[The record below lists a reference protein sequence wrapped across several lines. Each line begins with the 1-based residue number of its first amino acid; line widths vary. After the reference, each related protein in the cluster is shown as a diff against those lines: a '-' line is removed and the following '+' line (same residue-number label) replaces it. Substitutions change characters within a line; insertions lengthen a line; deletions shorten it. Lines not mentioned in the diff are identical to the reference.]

1 MKEEDNTKEEEH
13 YMNEFKE
20 GTAVNAQSNQT
31 MKPEKKQEMTQEQII
46 WESEVWKRATQ
57 TQFYAHLKQ
66 VEYEHLT
73 ELQKE
78 FKLKEDEREKEF
90 KVKINE
96 LNLLQ
101 TRLRKKA
108 SELESRENKIIL
120 VEEEL
125 KLKINEVSRQ
135 LINKDD
141 EIAYIKKRFK
151 EEKALIE
158 KDKLA
163 LNKALMDKQ
172 KELDATRANLTQFK
186 KEVDESPLSIIRGEL
201 TRKSIE
207 NEEMI
212 KEKNKLLLDLEKSKE
227 VNDKLKLDL
236 IKMKKA
242 FDTEKENMY
251 KQKVD
256 DIEKIKFEI
265 YNQKMSQND
274 MNELRELRM
283 RIKTLTLGN
292 GGIGDHNSLNQCQ
305 GQNQMGNT
313 GSMNLGNSN
322 FSPFNTQQ
330 LPNQQQQ
337 NVMPPKKEYKILS
350 INRRARMT
358 EMDIKSEI
366 DRLTKERGLLL
377 SGGMY
382 SEGDPLIVQ
391 LDIKIRKLIDNSGY

>member
-1 MKEEDNTKEEEH
+1 MKEEDKEEAQ
-13 YMNEFKE
+13 YMNEFEEDNKL
-20 GTAVNAQSNQT
+20 NFQSNPKQ
-31 MKPEKKQEMTQEQII
+31 KIEKKQELTQEQII

-66 VEYEHLT
+66 IEYEHLT

-78 FKLKEDEREKEF
+78 FKQKEEEREKEF
-90 KVKINE
+90 KSKINE

-108 SELESRENKIIL
+108 SELESRENKITL

-141 EIAYIKKRFK
+141 EIGYIKKRFK

-163 LNKALMDKQ
+163 LNKILSDKQ
-172 KELDATRANLTQFK
+172 KELDSMRSHLTQFK
-186 KEVDESPLSIIRGEL
+186 KEMDESPLSIIRGEL
-201 TRKSIE
+201 TKKSIE
-207 NEEMI
+207 NEELV
-212 KEKNKLLLDLEKSKE
+212 KEKNKLLLDIDKAKE

-242 FDTEKENMY
+242 FDNEKENMY

-256 DIEKIKFEI
+256 EIEKIKFEI

-283 RIKTLTLGN
+283 KIKALG
-292 GGIGDHNSLNQCQ
+292 GDINSQNQL
-305 GQNQMGNT
+305 GQMGNT
-313 GSMNLGNSN
+313 GGIGSMNLGGSN

-330 LPNQQQQ
+330 LPPQQQGTIQ
-337 NVMPPKKEYKILS
+337 PKKEYKILS
-350 INRRARMT
+350 INRKARMN

-391 LDIKIRKLIDNSGY
+391 LDIKIRKLIDNSANY

>member
-1 MKEEDNTKEEEH
+1 MKEEDKEEAQ
-13 YMNEFKE
+13 YMNEFEEDNK
-20 GTAVNAQSNQT
+20 VNPQSNPNR
-31 MKPEKKQEMTQEQII
+31 KIEKKQELTQEQII
-46 WESEVWKRATQ
+46 WESELWKRATQ

-66 VEYEHLT
+66 IEYEHLT

-78 FKLKEDEREKEF
+78 FKQKEEEREKEF
-90 KVKINE
+90 KAKINE
-96 LNLLQ
+96 LNHLQ

-108 SELESRENKIIL
+108 SELESRENKITL

-141 EIAYIKKRFK
+141 EIGYIKKRFK

-163 LNKALMDKQ
+163 LNKILSDKQ
-172 KELDATRANLTQFK
+172 KELDSMRTHLTQFK
-186 KEVDESPLSIIRGEL
+186 KEMDESPLSIIRGEL
-201 TRKSIE
+201 TKKSIE
-207 NEEMI
+207 NEELA
-212 KEKNKLLLDLEKSKE
+212 KEKNKLLLDIDKTKE

-256 DIEKIKFEI
+256 EIEKIKFEI

-274 MNELRELRM
+274 VNELRELRM
-283 RIKTLTLGN
+283 KIKALG
-292 GGIGDHNSLNQCQ
+292 GDINIQNQL
-305 GQNQMGNT
+305 GQMGNT
-313 GSMNLGNSN
+313 GGIGSMNLGGSN

-330 LPNQQQQ
+330 LSPQQQGTIQ
-337 NVMPPKKEYKILS
+337 PKKEYKILS
-350 INRRARMT
+350 INRRARMN

-391 LDIKIRKLIDNSGY
+391 LDIKIRKLIDNSANY